1 MSRNRTQ
8 AGSLGFR
15 TGFAAAIA
23 ILVAQPALAQRT
35 IDLSGGASVSSMGLS
50 RVGTTTRTLTGPVL
64 GAEGRI
70 AFKRVELRGRY
81 LEGSLSPESGAF
93 GGAEDLADLRLLLGA
108 DVGAG
113 FTVSVGPHLRAF
125 VSPGGTA
132 SWTRIEANVRL
143 DRTLV
148 PRLARAELELSY
160 AVSAEANVLGGGTGA
175 TGANLGVIVALPT
188 WPVAV
193 RLAYSA
199 DQATYAS
206 GATEFL
212 DGLEIGLRLRR
223 P

>member
-1 MSRNRTQ
+1 V
-8 AGSLGFR
+8 AIVALVLFAHLGAR
-15 TGFAAAIA
+15 
-23 ILVAQPALAQRT
+23 PAHAQRR
-35 IDLSGGASVSSMGLS
+35 IDLSGGASVSSMSLS

-70 AFKRVELRGRY
+70 AVKRVELRGRY

-93 GGAEDLADLRLLLGA
+93 GGAEDFADLRLLVGA
-108 DVGAG
+108 YVGAG

-132 SWTRIEANVRL
+132 SWTRIEANMRL

-160 AVSAEANVLGGGTGA
+160 AVSAEANVLGGGASA

-188 WPVAV
+188 WPVAL
-193 RLAYSA
+193 RIAYSA
-199 DQATYAS
+199 DRATYAS
-206 GATEFL
+206 SATEFL
-212 DGLEIGLRLRR
+212 DGLEIGVRLRR